1 MSLFYFIF
9 QIDDMFKNLGL
20 SSFSGPPKNTAPAK
34 SVNTLKNMENTLM
47 NDKTFPKVLYDVVFL
62 CFN

>member
-1 MSLFYFIF
+1 
-9 QIDDMFKNLGL
+9 MFKNLGL
-20 SSFSGPPKNTAPAK
+20 SSFSGPPKNTGPAK

-47 NDKTFPKVLYDVVFL
+47 NDKTFPKVLHDVVFL